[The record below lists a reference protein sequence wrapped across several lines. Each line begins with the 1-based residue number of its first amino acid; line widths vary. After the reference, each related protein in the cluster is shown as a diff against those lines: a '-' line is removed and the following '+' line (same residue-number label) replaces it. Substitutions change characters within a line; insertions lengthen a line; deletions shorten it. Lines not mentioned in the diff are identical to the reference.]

1 MRVVIKVG
9 TSTLAYE
16 NTGLL
21 HIRRMKQ
28 LCEVLSDI
36 KNAGHEVILVS
47 SGAIGKG
54 MGKLGLDSKPHDLP
68 GKQACAA
75 IGQCE
80 LMYTYDSLF
89 SQYNHIVGQILITKA
104 DVENDDRKTNFINTM
119 ELKTDHSTY
128 DIYDAINGP
137 YFVKVHFFQVGIMY
151 LRLC

>member
-47 SGAIGKG
+47 SGPSEWAWENWDWTQNRMIFQEN
-54 MGKLGLDSKPHDLP
+54 KLVLPLD
-68 GKQACAA
+68 
-75 IGQCE
+75 
-80 LMYTYDSLF
+80 
-89 SQYNHIVGQILITKA
+89 NV
-104 DVENDDRKTNFINTM
+104 N
-119 ELKTDHSTY
+119 
-128 DIYDAINGP
+128 
-137 YFVKVHFFQVGIMY
+137 
-151 LRLC
+151 

>member
-47 SGAIGKG
+47 SGAIGMG
-54 MGKLGLDSKPHDLP
+54 MGKLGLDSKRMIF
-68 GKQACAA
+68 Q
-75 IGQCE
+75 
-80 LMYTYDSLF
+80 
-89 SQYNHIVGQILITKA
+89 
-104 DVENDDRKTNFINTM
+104 ENKLVQPLDNVN
-119 ELKTDHSTY
+119 
-128 DIYDAINGP
+128 
-137 YFVKVHFFQVGIMY
+137 
-151 LRLC
+151 

>member
-47 SGAIGKG
+47 PMILYFRNTIILWGK
-54 MGKLGLDSKPHDLP
+54 
-68 GKQACAA
+68 
-75 IGQCE
+75 
-80 LMYTYDSLF
+80 F
-89 SQYNHIVGQILITKA
+89 
-104 DVENDDRKTNFINTM
+104 
-119 ELKTDHSTY
+119 
-128 DIYDAINGP
+128 
-137 YFVKVHFFQVGIMY
+137 
-151 LRLC
+151 

>member
-47 SGAIGKG
+47 SGAIDIVVVDSVAALVPRAEIDGEVLLLQGAVDIVSTDAG
-54 MGKLGLDSKPHDLP
+54 MLLL
-68 GKQACAA
+68 Q
-75 IGQCE
+75 E
-80 LMYTYDSLF
+80 L
-89 SQYNHIVGQILITKA
+89 
-104 DVENDDRKTNFINTM
+104 
-119 ELKTDHSTY
+119 
-128 DIYDAINGP
+128 INGNTWLGDFNGVLLEDF
-137 YFVKVHFFQVGIMY
+137 YGVH
-151 LRLC
+151 

>member
-47 SGAIGKG
+47 SGAIGIPSLEVCT
-54 MGKLGLDSKPHDLP
+54 MNVYIVVF
-68 GKQACAA
+68 CA
-75 IGQCE
+75 
-80 LMYTYDSLF
+80 LNLF
-89 SQYNHIVGQILITKA
+89 
-104 DVENDDRKTNFINTM
+104 
-119 ELKTDHSTY
+119 
-128 DIYDAINGP
+128 
-137 YFVKVHFFQVGIMY
+137 YFFYLFGIIMV
-151 LRLC
+151 

>member
-47 SGAIGKG
+47 SGAIG
-54 MGKLGLDSKPHDLP
+54 MAWENWDWIQSRMIFQENKLVQPLD
-68 GKQACAA
+68 
-75 IGQCE
+75 
-80 LMYTYDSLF
+80 
-89 SQYNHIVGQILITKA
+89 NV
-104 DVENDDRKTNFINTM
+104 N
-119 ELKTDHSTY
+119 
-128 DIYDAINGP
+128 
-137 YFVKVHFFQVGIMY
+137 
-151 LRLC
+151 